1 MPYSISFFFLAELA
15 GTIAFAC
22 SGAMTAIEKKLDL
35 LGVIV
40 LGVTTAVGGGMMR
53 DILLGELPP
62 SLFLNPV
69 YVLAA
74 FLAVLVLF
82 FLIRSRIL
90 AEKYLSA
97 EAYEAI
103 LNLFDAIGLGIF
115 TIVGIDTGIA
125 AGYGDNLF
133 LIIFLGVITGV
144 GGGLLRDMMA
154 CQTPYILK
162 KHVYACAS
170 LAGAFC
176 YVGLLKLLPR
186 EAALSVSA
194 LLVVAIRLLARHY
207 KWNLPVAGCS
217 KA

>member
-97 EAYEAI
+97 EA
-103 LNLFDAIGLGIF
+103 
-115 TIVGIDTGIA
+115 
-125 AGYGDNLF
+125 
-133 LIIFLGVITGV
+133 
-144 GGGLLRDMMA
+144 
-154 CQTPYILK
+154 
-162 KHVYACAS
+162 
-170 LAGAFC
+170 
-176 YVGLLKLLPR
+176 
-186 EAALSVSA
+186 
-194 LLVVAIRLLARHY
+194 
-207 KWNLPVAGCS
+207 
-217 KA
+217 